1 MIDRITVFIAGL
13 LFVAFIGFLGV
24 TIASVPL
31 SIIMVLCGALMMYD
45 FYTAIKNTPRN
56 GSGGNGS

>member
-31 SIIMVLCGALMMYD
+31 SIIMVLCVALMMYD
-45 FYTAIKNTPRN
+45 FYTAIKNTPKKN
-56 GSGGNGS
+56 GS